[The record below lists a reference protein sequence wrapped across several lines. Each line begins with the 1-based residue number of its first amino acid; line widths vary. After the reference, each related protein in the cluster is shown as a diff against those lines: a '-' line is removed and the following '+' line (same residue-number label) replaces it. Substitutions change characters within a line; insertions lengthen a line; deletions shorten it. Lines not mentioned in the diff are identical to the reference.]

1 MSSAIETIAFRM
13 RLHPGQAAEYRR
25 RHDEIWPELVQT
37 LRVAGVIDYRIFLD
51 EPTNALFAVLTRQTD
66 HKMDSLAT
74 LPIMK
79 RWWAMM
85 ADVMETNADQSPV
98 VENLTPMFELPPASG

>member
-1 MSSAIETIAFRM
+1 MSTGTETIAFRM
-13 RLHPGQAAEYRR
+13 RLNSGQAAEYRR

-37 LRVAGVIDYRIFLD
+37 LHTAGVLEYRIYLD
-51 EPTNALFAVLTRQTD
+51 EPANALFAVLTRRTD

-85 ADVMETNADQSPV
+85 ADIMETNPDRSPV
-98 VENLTPMFELPPASG
+98 VENLAPMFELPPASR